1 VNQSELSLMQNLRTL
16 SRLCATAGILV
27 ALFFGPFE
35 GIPIELQVGIAL
47 AALAIGIPHGAVDH
61 LITLPSL
68 TATQRIAFIASYLAV
83 VGLVI
88 WAILSANVLGFQL
101 VVLMSAIH
109 FGLGDA
115 AFVSEL
121 NARKSDNRPFPKLPF
136 AIASGFT
143 PVVIPLVSAQ
153 STQALE
159 AVNPN
164 LVGWAMGFAPVL
176 FIAMTTV
183 SVGAIIWMLF
193 VKSYQEAI
201 DLGLLLTLSLVA
213 PPLLAFAIYFGLW
226 HAMRHTVRVS
236 LELRKSQ
243 IAHEQGKPAR
253 AFSQAVLAGI
263 PALILVL
270 GFVVYL
276 TLTRGTDLSTE
287 LLWYG
292 LVVVWA
298 LTVPHMLLTLRLDV
312 KALGS
317 SASHND

>member
-1 VNQSELSLMQNLRTL
+1 MNHSELSLLQLLRTV
-16 SRLCATAGILV
+16 SRLFAAAGILV
-27 ALFFGPFE
+27 AVFFGPFA
-35 GIPIELQVGIAL
+35 GIPIELQVTL
-47 AALAIGIPHGAVDH
+47 AIVALAIGIPHGAVDH

-68 TATQRIAFIASYLAV
+68 TTVQRIAFMTSYLAL

-121 NARKSDNRPFPKLPF
+121 SARKSETRPFPKLPF

-159 AVNPN
+159 AVNPS
-164 LVGWAMGFAPVL
+164 LVDWSMGTAPFL
-176 FIAMTTV
+176 FVAMT
-183 SVGAIIWMLF
+183 SISSGAIVWMLIA
-193 VKSYQEAI
+193 KRYQEAI
-201 DLGLLLTLSLVA
+201 DLALLLALALIA

-226 HAMRHTVRVS
+226 HAMRHTARVS

-243 IAHEQGKPAR
+243 AAHSEGR
-253 AFSQAVLAGI
+253 AAKAFWQAVLAGI

-270 GFVVYL
+270 G
-276 TLTRGTDLSTE
+276 LS
-287 LLWYG
+287 LI
-292 LVVVWA
+292 
-298 LTVPHMLLTLRLDV
+298 HI
-312 KALGS
+312 
-317 SASHND
+317 

>member
-1 VNQSELSLMQNLRTL
+1 MNHSELSLLQLLRTV
-16 SRLCATAGILV
+16 SRLFAAAGILV
-27 ALFFGPFE
+27 AVFFGPFA
-35 GIPIELQVGIAL
+35 GIPIELQVTL
-47 AALAIGIPHGAVDH
+47 AIVALAIGIPHGAVDH

-68 TATQRIAFIASYLAV
+68 TTVQRIAFMTSYLAL

-121 NARKSDNRPFPKLPF
+121 STRKSETRPFPKLPF

-159 AVNPN
+159 AVNPS
-164 LVGWAMGFAPVL
+164 LVDWSMGTAPFL
-176 FIAMTTV
+176 FVAMT
-183 SVGAIIWMLF
+183 SISSGAIIWMLIA
-193 VKSYQEAI
+193 KRYQEAI
-201 DLGLLLTLSLVA
+201 DLALLLALALIA

-226 HAMRHTVRVS
+226 HAMRHTARVS

-243 IAHEQGKPAR
+243 AAHSEGR
-253 AFSQAVLAGI
+253 AAKAFWQAVLAGI

-276 TLTRGTDLSTE
+276 ALTTGTNLSQE

-298 LTVPHMLLTLRLDV
+298 LTVPHMLLTLRLDM
-312 KALGS
+312 KALRPTI
-317 SASHND
+317 

>member
-1 VNQSELSLMQNLRTL
+1 
-16 SRLCATAGILV
+16 
-27 ALFFGPFE
+27 
-35 GIPIELQVGIAL
+35 
-47 AALAIGIPHGAVDH
+47 
-61 LITLPSL
+61 
-68 TATQRIAFIASYLAV
+68 
-83 VGLVI
+83 
-88 WAILSANVLGFQL
+88 VLGFQL

-121 NARKSDNRPFPKLPF
+121 NARKSDNRPFPKVPF

-164 LVGWAMGFAPVL
+164 LVGWAMGFAPFL
-176 FIAMTTV
+176 FIAMTTI
-183 SVGAIIWMLF
+183 SSAAIIWMLA
-193 VKSYQEAI
+193 VKRYQEAI
-201 DLGLLLTLSLVA
+201 DLALLLALSLIA

-226 HAMRHTVRVS
+226 HAMRHTARVS
-236 LELRKSQ
+236 LELKKSRM
-243 IAHEQGKPAR
+243 AHERGRPGQ
-253 AFSQAVLAGI
+253 AFWQSVLAGI

-270 GFVVYL
+270 GFVLYL
-276 TLTRGTDLSTE
+276 ALTMGNDLSAE

-298 LTVPHMLLTLRLDV
+298 LTVPHMMLTLRLDV

-317 SASHND
+317 SNTA

>member
-1 VNQSELSLMQNLRTL
+1 
-16 SRLCATAGILV
+16 V
-27 ALFFGPFE
+27 ALFFGPFA
-35 GIPIELQVGIAL
+35 GIPIELQVGLAL
-47 AALAIGIPHGAVDH
+47 TALTIGIPHGAVDH

-68 TATQRIAFIASYLAV
+68 TAGQRIVFFTSYLGI

-115 AFVSEL
+115 AFVTEL
-121 NARKSDNRPFPKLPF
+121 HARKADTRPFPKLPF
-136 AIASGFT
+136 ALASGFT

-153 STQALE
+153 STQALQ

-164 LVGWAMGFAPVL
+164 LLDWSMGFAPVL
-176 FIAMTTV
+176 FVAMTTI
-183 SVGAIIWMLF
+183 SCAAIIWMLV
-193 VKSYQEAI
+193 VKRYQEAI
-201 DLGLLLTLSLVA
+201 DLGLLLALSLIA

-243 IAHEQGKPAR
+243 IAHQQGRPGK
-253 AFSQAVLAGI
+253 AFWQAVLAGV
-263 PALILVL
+263 PALILVI
-270 GFVVYL
+270 GFVLYL
-276 TLTRGTDLSTE
+276 ALTDAVNFSAE

-317 SASHND
+317 NSAAR

>member
-1 VNQSELSLMQNLRTL
+1 MQKLRAL
-16 SRLCATAGILV
+16 SRIFAAAGILV
-27 ALFFGPFE
+27 AVFFGPFA
-35 GIPIELQVGIAL
+35 GIPIELQVAL
-47 AALAIGIPHGAVDH
+47 AILALAIGIPHGAVDH

-68 TATQRIAFIASYLAV
+68 TALQKMAFITSYLAV

-88 WAILSANVLGFQL
+88 WAIMSANVLGFQL

-121 NARKSDNRPFPKLPF
+121 NARKPGGQKFPKLPF

-143 PVVIPLVSAQ
+143 PVVIPLVSSQ

-164 LVGWAMGFAPVL
+164 LVDWSMGTAPIL
-176 FIAMTTV
+176 FVAMTII
-183 SVGAIIWMLF
+183 SSGAIVWMLLA
-193 VKSYQEAI
+193 KRYQEAV
-201 DLGLLLTLSLVA
+201 DLALLLALALVA

-226 HAMRHTVRVS
+226 HAMRHTARVS
-236 LELRKSQ
+236 LELRKSKV
-243 IAHEQGKPAR
+243 AHSQERPAK
-253 AFSQAVLAGI
+253 AFWQAVLAGI

-270 GFVVYL
+270 GFVLYL
-276 TLTRGTDLSTE
+276 ALTTGTNLSQE

-312 KALGS
+312 KALG
-317 SASHND
+317 ASHQS

>member
-1 VNQSELSLMQNLRTL
+1 VNQSELSLMRNLRTL
-16 SRLCATAGILV
+16 SRIFAAAGILV
-27 ALFFGPFE
+27 AVFLGPFE

-47 AALAIGIPHGAVDH
+47 AALTIGIPHGAVDH

-68 TATQRIAFIASYLAV
+68 TLGQRVVFFTSYLAI

-88 WAILSANVLGFQL
+88 WAILSVNVLGFQL

-115 AFVSEL
+115 SFVSEL
-121 NARKSDNRPFPKLPF
+121 NSRKGDTKPFPKVPF
-136 AIASGFT
+136 ALASGFT
-143 PVVIPLVSAQ
+143 PVVIPLVSSQ

-164 LVGWAMGFAPVL
+164 LVGWSMGFAPVL
-176 FIAMTTV
+176 FIAMTAI
-183 SVGAIIWMLF
+183 SCGAIIWMLV
-193 VKSYQEAI
+193 VKRYQEAI
-201 DLGLLLTLSLVA
+201 DLGLLLALSLMA
-213 PPLLAFAIYFGLW
+213 PPLIAFAIYFGLW
-226 HAMRHTVRVS
+226 HAMRHTVRIS

-243 IAHEQGKPAR
+243 VAHSEGRPAK
-253 AFSQAVLAGI
+253 AFWQAVLAGV
-263 PALILVL
+263 PALVLVL
-270 GFVVYL
+270 GFVLYL
-276 TLTRGTDLSTE
+276 ALTQSADLSAD

-312 KALGS
+312 KALRP
-317 SASHND
+317 

>member
-1 VNQSELSLMQNLRTL
+1 MQNLRTM
-16 SRLCATAGILV
+16 SRLCASAGILV
-27 ALFFGPFE
+27 ALFFGPFA
-35 GIPIELQVGIAL
+35 GIPIELQVGLAL
-47 AALAIGIPHGAVDH
+47 AALTIGIPHGAVDH

-68 TATQRIAFIASYLAV
+68 TASQRIVFFASYLAL

-88 WAILSANVLGFQL
+88 WAILSFNVLGFQL

-121 NARKSDNRPFPKLPF
+121 KARKSDPRPFPKLLF
-136 AIASGFT
+136 ALASGFT
-143 PVVIPLVSAQ
+143 PVVLPLVSSQ

-164 LVGWAMGFAPVL
+164 LVDWSMGFAPAL
-176 FIAMTTV
+176 FVAMTTIS
-183 SVGAIIWMLF
+183 SVAIIWMLV
-193 VKSYQEAI
+193 VKRFQEAI
-201 DLGLLLTLSLVA
+201 DLGLLLVLSLIA

-226 HAMRHTVRVS
+226 HAMRHTARVS
-236 LELRKSQ
+236 LELNKSQ
-243 IAHEQGKPAR
+243 KAHSEGRPAK
-253 AFSQAVLAGI
+253 AFWQAVLAGV
-263 PALILVL
+263 PALFLVL

-276 TLTRGTDLSTE
+276 ALTDATDFNAE

-298 LTVPHMLLTLRLDV
+298 LTVPHMLLTLRLDI

-317 SASHND
+317 GSAAK

>member
-1 VNQSELSLMQNLRTL
+1 MQNLRTV
-16 SRLCATAGILV
+16 SRLCAVAGILV

-35 GIPIELQVGIAL
+35 GIPIELQVGLAI
-47 AALAIGIPHGAVDH
+47 AALTIGIPHGAVDH

-68 TATQRIAFIASYLAV
+68 TARQRIVFFTSYLAI

-121 NARKSDNRPFPKLPF
+121 NARKSDTRYFPKLPF
-136 AIASGFT
+136 ALASGFT

-159 AVNPN
+159 VVNPN
-164 LVGWAMGFAPVL
+164 LVNWSMGFAPAL
-176 FIAMTTV
+176 FVAMT
-183 SVGAIIWMLF
+183 SISCAAIVWMLV
-193 VKSYQEAI
+193 VKRHQEAI
-201 DLGLLLTLSLVA
+201 DLGLLLVLSLTA

-243 IAHEQGKPAR
+243 IAHNEGRPAK
-253 AFSQAVLAGI
+253 AFWQAVLAGI

-270 GFVVYL
+270 GFVIYL
-276 TLTRGTDLSTE
+276 TLSESTNWSAE

-298 LTVPHMLLTLRLDV
+298 LTVPHMMLTLRLDI
-312 KALGS
+312 KALGARAIPNS
-317 SASHND
+317 

>member
-1 VNQSELSLMQNLRTL
+1 MQSLRTL
-16 SRLCATAGILV
+16 SRFFAAAGILV
-27 ALFFGPFE
+27 AVFFGPFA
-35 GIPIELQVGIAL
+35 GIPIELQVTLAL
-47 AALAIGIPHGAVDH
+47 VALAIGIPHGAVDH

-68 TATQRIAFIASYLAV
+68 TTVQRIAFMTSYLAL

-121 NARKSDNRPFPKLPF
+121 NVRKSDSRPFPKLPF

-159 AVNPN
+159 AVNPS
-164 LVGWAMGFAPVL
+164 LVDWSMGTAPFL
-176 FIAMTTV
+176 FVAMT
-183 SVGAIIWMLF
+183 SISCGAIIWMLIA
-193 VKSYQEAI
+193 KRYQEAL
-201 DLGLLLTLSLVA
+201 DLGLLLALALIA

-243 IAHEQGKPAR
+243 AAHAEGRPAK
-253 AFSQAVLAGI
+253 AFWQAVLAGI

-276 TLTRGTDLSTE
+276 ALTTGTNLSQE

-298 LTVPHMLLTLRLDV
+298 LTVPHMLLTLRLDI
-312 KALGS
+312 KALRPTI
-317 SASHND
+317 

>member
-1 VNQSELSLMQNLRTL
+1 MQKLRTV
-16 SRLCATAGILV
+16 SRLCAVAGILV
-27 ALFFGPFE
+27 ALFFGPFD
-35 GIPIELQVGIAL
+35 GIPIELQVGLAL
-47 AALAIGIPHGAVDH
+47 AALTIGIPHGAVDH

-68 TATQRIAFIASYLAV
+68 TTGQRVVFFSSYLGM

-121 NARKSDNRPFPKLPF
+121 HARKSDTRPFPKLPF

-159 AVNPN
+159 AVNPK
-164 LVGWAMGFAPVL
+164 LVDWSMGFAPVL
-176 FIAMTTV
+176 FVAMTAI
-183 SVGAIIWMLF
+183 SCAAIIWMLAL
-193 VKSYQEAI
+193 KRYQEAI

-243 IAHEQGKPAR
+243 IAHGQGRPAK
-253 AFSQAVLAGI
+253 AFWQAVLAGI

-270 GFVVYL
+270 GFVFYL
-276 TLTRGTDLSTE
+276 AVTEGTDLSTE

-312 KALGS
+312 KALG
-317 SASHND
+317 AGTPKGN

>member
-1 VNQSELSLMQNLRTL
+1 
-16 SRLCATAGILV
+16 V
-27 ALFFGPFE
+27 ALFFGPFA
-35 GIPIELQVGIAL
+35 GIPIELQVGLAL
-47 AALAIGIPHGAVDH
+47 TALTIGIPHGAVDH

-68 TATQRIAFIASYLAV
+68 TAGQRIVFFTSYLGI

-115 AFVSEL
+115 AFVTEL
-121 NARKSDNRPFPKLPF
+121 HARKADTRPFPKLPF
-136 AIASGFT
+136 ALASGFT

-153 STQALE
+153 STQALQ

-164 LVGWAMGFAPVL
+164 LVDWSMGFAPVL
-176 FIAMTTV
+176 FVAMTTI
-183 SVGAIIWMLF
+183 SCAAIIWML
-193 VKSYQEAI
+193 VAKRYQEAI
-201 DLGLLLTLSLVA
+201 DLGLLLALSLIA

-243 IAHEQGKPAR
+243 IAHQQGRPGK
-253 AFSQAVLAGI
+253 AFWQAVLAGV
-263 PALILVL
+263 PALILVI
-270 GFVVYL
+270 GFVLYL
-276 TLTRGTDLSTE
+276 ALTDAVNFSAE

-317 SASHND
+317 NSAAR

>member
-1 VNQSELSLMQNLRTL
+1 VNQSELSLMQNLRAL
-16 SRLCATAGILV
+16 SRYCAGAGILIAV
-27 ALFFGPFE
+27 FFGPFE

-47 AALAIGIPHGAVDH
+47 AALTIGIPHGAVDH

-68 TATQRIAFIASYLAV
+68 TTVQRVAFFTTYLAI

-115 AFVSEL
+115 SFVSEL
-121 NARKSDNRPFPKLPF
+121 NARRADARPFPKLPF
-136 AIASGFT
+136 ALASGFT
-143 PVVIPLVSAQ
+143 PVVIPLVSSQ

-164 LVGWAMGFAPVL
+164 LVDWSMGTAPIL
-176 FIAMTTV
+176 FVAMTTI
-183 SVGAIIWMLF
+183 SCGAIIWMLI
-193 VKSYQEAI
+193 VKRHQEAI
-201 DLGLLLTLSLVA
+201 DLSLLLALSLLA
-213 PPLLAFAIYFGLW
+213 PPLIAFAIYFGLW
-226 HAMRHTVRVS
+226 HAMRHTARVS

-243 IAHEQGKPAR
+243 IAHGQGKPAK
-253 AFSQAVLAGI
+253 AFWQAVLAGI
-263 PALILVL
+263 PALVLVL
-270 GFVVYL
+270 GFVLYL
-276 TLTRGTDLSTE
+276 ALTRGNDLPTE

-298 LTVPHMLLTLRLDV
+298 LTVPHMLLTLRLDI
-312 KALGS
+312 KALGVS
-317 SASHND
+317 KPI

>member
-1 VNQSELSLMQNLRTL
+1 MQRLRTL
-16 SRLCATAGILV
+16 SRTFAGAGILV
-27 ALFFGPFE
+27 AVFFGPFD
-35 GIPIELQVGIAL
+35 GIPIELQVAL
-47 AALAIGIPHGAVDH
+47 ALVALAIGIPHGAVDH

-68 TATQRIAFIASYLAV
+68 TAVQRVGFFASYLAM

-121 NARKSDNRPFPKLPF
+121 NARQPDEKKFPKLPF
-136 AIASGFT
+136 ALASGFT

-164 LVGWAMGFAPVL
+164 LVDWSLGTAPIL
-176 FIAMTTV
+176 FIAMTMI
-183 SVGAIIWMLF
+183 SSLAIIWM
-193 VKSYQEAI
+193 VAARRIQEAI
-201 DLGLLLTLSLVA
+201 DLALLLALALLT

-226 HAMRHTVRVS
+226 HAMRHTARVS
-236 LELRKSQ
+236 LELRNTQ
-243 IAHEQGKPAR
+243 RAHREGKPAK
-253 AFSQAVLAGI
+253 AFWQAVLAGI

-270 GFVVYL
+270 GFVGYL
-276 TLTRGTDLSTE
+276 AFTAGANLTTE

-312 KALGS
+312 KALAS
-317 SASHND
+317 SAKP

>member
-1 VNQSELSLMQNLRTL
+1 M
-16 SRLCATAGILV
+16 
-27 ALFFGPFE
+27 ALIFGPFA
-35 GIPIELQVGIAL
+35 GIPIELQVGLAL
-47 AALAIGIPHGAVDH
+47 VALTIGIPHGAVDH

-68 TATQRIAFIASYLAV
+68 TTGQRIVFFSSYLAL

-101 VVLMSAIH
+101 VVLMSAVH

-115 AFVSEL
+115 AFVSEVHV
-121 NARKSDNRPFPKLPF
+121 RKSDSRPFPKLPF
-136 AIASGFT
+136 AVASGFT

-153 STQALE
+153 STQALQ

-164 LVGWAMGFAPVL
+164 LVDWSMGFAPAL
-176 FIAMTTV
+176 FIAMTTI
-183 SVGAIIWMLF
+183 SCGAIIWMLAIRR
-193 VKSYQEAI
+193 YQEAI
-201 DLGLLLTLSLVA
+201 DLSLLLVLSLVA

-236 LELRKSQ
+236 LELKKSQ
-243 IAHEQGKPAR
+243 VAHSQGRPAK
-253 AFSQAVLAGI
+253 AFWQAVLAGI
-263 PALILVL
+263 PALVLVI
-270 GFVVYL
+270 GFVVGL
-276 TLTRGTDLSTE
+276 TLTEGTEWSTE

-298 LTVPHMLLTLRLDV
+298 LTVPHMLLTLRLDI

-317 SASHND
+317 TKPA

>member
-16 SRLCATAGILV
+16 SRFCAGAGILV
-27 ALFFGPFE
+27 AVFFGPFE

-47 AALAIGIPHGAVDH
+47 AALTIGIPHGAVDH

-68 TATQRIAFIASYLAV
+68 TAVQRVAFFASYLAI

-88 WAILSANVLGFQL
+88 WAILAANVLGFQL

-115 AFVSEL
+115 SFVSEL
-121 NARKSDNRPFPKLPF
+121 NARKSDARPFPKLPF
-136 AIASGFT
+136 ALASGFT
-143 PVVIPLVSAQ
+143 PVVIPLVSSQ

-164 LVGWAMGFAPVL
+164 LVDWSMGTAPVL
-176 FIAMTTV
+176 FVAMT
-183 SVGAIIWMLF
+183 SISCIAIIWML
-193 VKSYQEAI
+193 VVRRYQEAI
-201 DLGLLLTLSLVA
+201 DLSLLLALSLIA

-226 HAMRHTVRVS
+226 HAMRHTARVS

-243 IAHEQGKPAR
+243 LAHSRGKPAK
-253 AFSQAVLAGI
+253 AFWQAVLAGI

-270 GFVVYL
+270 GFVL
-276 TLTRGTDLSTE
+276 FLALTRGNDLPTE

-298 LTVPHMLLTLRLDV
+298 LTVPHMLLTLRLDI
-312 KALGS
+312 KALGVS
-317 SASHND
+317 KPT